1 MHATLFGGI
10 ILILLCLSLFVYA
23 QSYVADI
30 QANLNVSSTDKQI
43 VKFIPTLLIV
53 FTLALAGML
62 VYTAVRK
69 GR

>member
-30 QANLNVSSTDKQI
+30 QNNLNVSTTDKEI

-53 FTLALAGML
+53 FIFILAGML
-62 VYTAVRK
+62 IYSALKR
-69 GR
+69 GH